1 MPSSIVVQE
10 SFRTTDVFYE
20 EPFETYYKTNIHIY
34 SLRKQGKYVTL
45 KVSLGVKSFLKN
57 FLRSI
62 FQAQSVSNL
71 SNFCAFNGNDHDDY
85 SEHSPCRF

>member
-1 MPSSIVVQE
+1 MRSPS
-10 SFRTTDVFYE
+10 
-20 EPFETYYKTNIHIY
+20 KHITKQIFIFIRY
-34 SLRKQGKYVTL
+34 DKQGKYVTL

-57 FLRSI
+57 FSRSI

-71 SNFCAFNGNDHDDY
+71 SNFCAFNGNDHGDY